1 LGPYEILGTLGAG
14 GMGHVYRARDPRLT
28 RDVAIKVMA
37 AELANDAAWL
47 RRFEE
52 EARAT
57 AALSHPNVLAVY
69 DVGRSDGVSYIV
81 TELLDGETL
90 RERLAHGPLPI
101 RKAVEVALQT
111 LSGLGAA
118 HARGIVHRDLKPENI
133 FLTRDGH
140 AKILDFGLAKVTK
153 LSGSAAPDSLPTL
166 VSESEL
172 VVGTVSY
179 MAPEQ
184 ARGLAADARSDL
196 FSFGAILYEMLCGQR
211 AFHRNSMADTLC
223 AILKEEPP
231 SLPRRSV
238 GYPPALVRVLNRCLE
253 KDATDRFQSA
263 RDVAFALESICDQH
277 PEVAEV
283 HDKPAERSIAVL
295 PFTNMGAD
303 AEQEY
308 FSDGLADELINAL
321 AGLGGLRVVSR
332 TSAFRFR
339 GRDLDIREIGRQLHV
354 ETVLEGSV
362 RRSGKRLRITAQL
375 INVADGYHLW
385 SQRYDREL
393 EDVFAIQD
401 EITESIV
408 KTLTPTLLGERQPA
422 ACRHT
427 ENLEAFELYLKGRHF
442 WQQRTQSSLRAG
454 IECFEKA
461 IALDPNYALAH
472 AGVADSFSILRPY
485 GYVTK
490 EEAKGKA
497 ETASRRA
504 MELDPTLA
512 EAHFALALYKLFLTE
527 DWTTA
532 EKYFHQAV
540 EIAPRTALF
549 QVYFGLFLAA
559 RNRVEEAETCTA
571 KAIELDP
578 LSPFVYAV
586 AAIAMSTVR
595 HKDDAIHLAE
605 RAIELQSDHALG
617 LWSLGFICCEQGNYE
632 RAIEALERGALISK
646 RTAFF
651 MGPLGMAH
659 ALAGRRTA
667 ALTLRDELLRRSREE
682 YIVPSSFLQ
691 IDVGL
696 GDRDEIYKDLQAC
709 LDDKIS
715 GFQLEILVG
724 SLLDPLDA
732 EPRFSEMFRRFHLV
746 QPRGIF
752 GDKSLIHSR

>member
-1 LGPYEILGTLGAG
+1 
-14 GMGHVYRARDPRLT
+14 MGHVYRARDPRLA

-52 EARAT
+52 EARGT

-69 DVGRSDGVSYIV
+69 DVGRSEGISYVV

-90 RERLAHGPLPI
+90 RERLARGPLPI

-153 LSGSAAPDSLPTL
+153 LASSAAPDSLPTL
-166 VSESEL
+166 VSEPEL

-184 ARGLAADARSDL
+184 ARGLATDTRSDL

-231 SLPRRSV
+231 SLSRRGV
-238 GYPPALVRVLNRCLE
+238 AYPPALVRVLNRCLE
-253 KDATDRFQSA
+253 KDAGDRFQSA
-263 RDVAFALESICDQH
+263 RDVAFALESISDQR

-283 HDKPAERSIAVL
+283 HDKPADRSIAVL
-295 PFTNMGAD
+295 PFTNMGTD

-308 FSDGLADELINAL
+308 FSDGLAEELINAL
-321 AGLGGLRVVSR
+321 AGLRGLRVASR

-339 GRDLDIREIGRQLHV
+339 GGDIDIREIGRQLNV

-408 KTLTPTLLGERQPA
+408 KTLKPTLLGEHQPA
-422 ACRHT
+422 ARRHT

-461 IALDPNYALAH
+461 IALDPKYALAH
-472 AGVADSFSILRPY
+472 AGIADSFSILRIY

-490 EEAKGKA
+490 EEAQGKA

-512 EAHFALALYKLFLTE
+512 EAHFALALYKLAFTE
-527 DWTTA
+527 DWPAA
-532 EKYFHQAV
+532 EKYLQQAV
-540 EIAPRTALF
+540 EIAPQMALF
-549 QVYFGLFLAA
+549 QVYLGLFLAA
-559 RNRVEEAETCTA
+559 CYRVEEAETCTA
-571 KAIELDP
+571 KAIDHDP
-578 LSPFVYAV
+578 LSPFVYAM
-586 AAIAMSTVR
+586 AAAAMSTVR
-595 HKDDAIHLAE
+595 HKDAAIQLAE
-605 RAIELQSDHALG
+605 RAIELQSDYPLG
-617 LWSLGFICCEQGNYE
+617 LIFLGRACREQGLYE
-632 RAIEALERGALISK
+632 RAIETYERAALVFK
-646 RTAFF
+646 RTPLSL
-651 MGPLGMAH
+651 GWLGMAY
-659 ALAGRRTA
+659 ALAGRRTD
-667 ALTLRDELLRRSREE
+667 ALALRDELLQRSSRE
-682 YIVPSSFLQ
+682 YIVPVSFLG
-691 IDVGL
+691 IDLGL

-709 LDDKIS
+709 LGDKIS
-715 GFQLEILVG
+715 GFQLEISLG
-724 SLLDPLDA
+724 PLLDPLDA
-732 EPRFSEMFRRFHLV
+732 EIRFSEMFRRFHLV
-746 QPRGIF
+746 QPRGIL
-752 GDKSLIHSR
+752 GTSH